1 MVEVAYMIANILFI
15 CTGNTCR
22 SPIAEGI
29 LRQMAEKRGL
39 ALTVRSAGIAAAQ
52 GAPMSRHSA
61 TILEKQGISVRHSAQ
76 SATSKLIDW
85 ADLILTMTVN
95 HKRAV
100 IQAFPQSLDK
110 IHLLKE
116 FVEDN
121 PEVLSSIAESE
132 SFYSELEMKRVL
144 SQPISV
150 LERQRVW
157 ELENRL
163 PDYDIFDPFGGTLA
177 DYERC
182 AEELQQHVT
191 KLIKKLSDAERR

>member
-1 MVEVAYMIANILFI
+1 MTNILFV

-22 SPIAEGI
+22 SPMAEGFLRKIAEERRLNI
-29 LRQMAEKRGL
+29 
-39 ALTVRSAGIAAAQ
+39 TVYSAGIAPSP
-52 GAPMSRHSA
+52 GAPMSRHAA
-61 TILEKQGISVRHSAQ
+61 TILGNKGITVGHHAQ
-76 SATSKLIDW
+76 AAMGKLITW

-100 IQAFPQSLDK
+100 IQAYPQALDK

-116 FVEDN
+116 YVEDN

-132 SFYSELEMKRVL
+132 SFYSEIEMKRVL

-150 LERQRVW
+150 LERQHVW

-163 PDYDIFDPFGGTLA
+163 PDYDIFDPFGGTLS

-182 AEELQQHVT
+182 AEELQQLVG
-191 KLIKKLSDAERR
+191 KLVKKLVGLE

>member
-1 MVEVAYMIANILFI
+1 MIANILFV

-22 SPIAEGI
+22 SPMAEGI
-29 LRQMAEKRGL
+29 LRQMVEKRGL
-39 ALTVRSAGIAAAQ
+39 TLTIRSAGIAATQ

-61 TILEKQGISVRHSAQ
+61 TILEKQGISVRHIAQ
-76 SATSKLIDW
+76 SATANLIDW

-100 IQAFPQSLDK
+100 IQTYPQAVDK

-121 PEVLSSIAESE
+121 PDVLSSIAESE

-144 SQPISV
+144 SQPITV

-157 ELENRL
+157 ELENHL

-191 KLIKKLSDAERR
+191 KLVKKLADEERA

>member
-1 MVEVAYMIANILFI
+1 MIANILFV

-22 SPIAEGI
+22 SPMAEGI
-29 LRQMAEKRGL
+29 LKQLAEKSGIEL
-39 ALTVRSAGIAAAQ
+39 NVRSAGIAAAQ
-52 GAPMSRHSA
+52 GAGMSRHA
-61 TILEKQGISVRHSAQ
+61 VAILEKQGIRREHSAQ
-76 SATSKLIDW
+76 SATAKLIDW
-85 ADLILTMTVN
+85 ADLILTMTVS

-100 IQAFPQSLDK
+100 IQAQPQAIDK

-116 FVEDN
+116 YVEDN
-121 PEVLSSIAESE
+121 PAVLSSIAESE

-150 LERQRVW
+150 MERQRVW

-182 AEELQQHVT
+182 AEELQLHVG
-191 KLIKKLSDAERR
+191 KLVKLLANEKQS

>member
-1 MVEVAYMIANILFI
+1 MTNILFV

-22 SPIAEGI
+22 SPMAEGF
-29 LRQMAEKRGL
+29 LRKMAEEKGL
-39 ALTVRSAGIAAAQ
+39 NLTVYSAGIAASQ
-52 GAPMSRHSA
+52 GAPMSRHAA
-61 TILEKQGISVRHSAQ
+61 TLLGNKGIAVGHQAQ
-76 SATSKLIDW
+76 SATAKLVTW

-100 IQAFPQSLDK
+100 IQAYPQALDK

-116 FVEDN
+116 YVEDN
-121 PEVLSSIAESE
+121 PEVLSRIAESE
-132 SFYSELEMKRVL
+132 SFYSEMEMKRVL

-163 PDYDIFDPFGGTLA
+163 PDYDIFDPFGGSLA
-177 DYERC
+177 EYERC
-182 AEELQQHVT
+182 AEELQQLVS
-191 KLIKKLSDAERR
+191 KLVKKISVDG

>member
-1 MVEVAYMIANILFI
+1 MAVHILFV

-22 SPIAEGI
+22 SPMAEGI
-29 LRQMAEKRGL
+29 LRQMAVDQEL
-39 ALTVRSAGIAAAQ
+39 LITVRSAGISASQ

-61 TILEKQGISVRHSAQ
+61 ALMEKKGIRLQHSSQ
-76 SATSKLIDW
+76 SASAKLIAW
-85 ADLILTMTVN
+85 ADIILTMTVN

-100 IQAFPQSLDK
+100 IQAFPDAYDK

-116 FVEDN
+116 YVEDN
-121 PEVLSSIAESE
+121 HEVLSIIAESE

-144 SQPISV
+144 SQPITAG
-150 LERQRVW
+150 ERQRVW

-182 AEELQQHVT
+182 AEELQLQITKLVKKLANEQHV
-191 KLIKKLSDAERR
+191 

>member
-1 MVEVAYMIANILFI
+1 MNANILFV

-22 SPIAEGI
+22 SPMAEGI
-29 LRQMAEKRGL
+29 LRQMAEKKGL
-39 ALTVRSAGIAAAQ
+39 TLTVRSAGISVAQ

-61 TILEKQGISVRHSAQ
+61 TIMEKQGISVRHNAQ
-76 SATSKLIDW
+76 TATAKLIDW

-100 IQAFPQSLDK
+100 IQTYPQALDK

-116 FVEDN
+116 YVEDN
-121 PEVLSSIAESE
+121 PDVLSSIEESE
-132 SFYSELEMKRVL
+132 SFYLEMEMKRVL

-182 AEELQQHVT
+182 AEELHQHVA
-191 KLIKKLSDAERR
+191 KLVNKLAGEERV

>member
-1 MVEVAYMIANILFI
+1 MIANILFV

-22 SPIAEGI
+22 SPMAEGFLRQIAEKQGI
-29 LRQMAEKRGL
+29 N
-39 ALTVRSAGIAAAQ
+39 LTIRSAGIAASQ
-52 GAPMSRHSA
+52 GAPLSRHAA
-61 TILEKQGISVRHSAQ
+61 TILANKGIGVRHNSQ
-76 SATSKLIDW
+76 STTAKLLTW

-95 HKRAV
+95 HKRAM
-100 IQAFPQSLDK
+100 IQSYPQALDK

-116 FVEDN
+116 YVEDN

-144 SQPISV
+144 SQPITV

-157 ELENRL
+157 ELENSL

-182 AEELQQHVT
+182 AEELQQLT
-191 KLIKKLSDAERR
+191 NKLVKKIFSDQ

>member
-1 MVEVAYMIANILFI
+1 MMTNILFV

-22 SPIAEGI
+22 SPMAEGFLRKIAE
-29 LRQMAEKRGL
+29 EKGL
-39 ALTVRSAGIAAAQ
+39 NITVCSAGIAASQ
-52 GAPMSRHSA
+52 GAPMSRHAAAILGKKDIAVQHQAQFA
-61 TILEKQGISVRHSAQ
+61 TARLISS
-76 SATSKLIDW
+76 

-100 IQAFPQSLDK
+100 IQAYPQALDK

-116 FVEDN
+116 YVEDN

-132 SFYSELEMKRVL
+132 SFYSEMEMKRVL

-177 DYERC
+177 EYERC
-182 AEELQQHVT
+182 AEELQQLAGKLVK
-191 KLIKKLSDAERR
+191 KLIAEKLV

>member
-1 MVEVAYMIANILFI
+1 MIANILFV

-22 SPIAEGI
+22 SPMAEGFLRQIAEE
-29 LRQMAEKRGL
+29 QGL
-39 ALTVRSAGIAAAQ
+39 NLIVRSAGIAASQ
-52 GAPMSRHSA
+52 GAPMSRHA
-61 TILEKQGISVRHSAQ
+61 AAILEQKGIGVRHNSQ
-76 SATSKLIDW
+76 SATAKLITW

-100 IQAFPQSLDK
+100 IQAYPQAFDK

-116 FVEDN
+116 YVEDN
-121 PEVLSSIAESE
+121 HEVLSSIAESE

-144 SQPISV
+144 SQPITA

-163 PDYDIFDPFGGTLA
+163 PDYDIFDPFGGALA

-182 AEELQQHVT
+182 AEELQHLT
-191 KLIKKLSDAERR
+191 GKLVMKIVSEG